1 LVKKG
6 KSYDMVGKGMGAV
19 QVTLISKSSIL
30 GLFCAI
36 SLADMMKTIPVVIR
50 KASPSDLS
58 TLTELLGEL
67 FGIEQDFVANP
78 RRQRRGLK
86 LILSTPDEWQIF
98 VAETGG
104 RVVGMCSIH
113 RLISTAEGVKA
124 ALIEDMVVHVSVRG
138 RGIGGKLLK
147 TAQTWCFTQG
157 LRRLQ
162 LLADSD
168 NEKAL
173 AFYKRHGWNRTNLIC
188 LRKTGRGHG
197 KQAHDK
203 HTEM

>member
-1 LVKKG
+1 
-6 KSYDMVGKGMGAV
+6 
-19 QVTLISKSSIL
+19 
-30 GLFCAI
+30 
-36 SLADMMKTIPVVIR
+36 MKTIPVTIR
-50 KASPSDLS
+50 KANPSDLS

-113 RLISTAEGVKA
+113 RLISTAEGANA
-124 ALIEDMVVHVSVRG
+124 ALIEDMVVRESLRG
-138 RGIGGKLLK
+138 TGIGGKLLK
-147 TAQTWCFTQG
+147 TAQAWCFAQG
-157 LRRLQ
+157 LYRLQ

-173 AFYKRHGWNRTNLIC
+173 AFYKRHGWNRTSLIC
-188 LRKTGRGHG
+188 LRKTGRGQG
-197 KQAHDK
+197 KQPH
-203 HTEM
+203 HELTEM